1 MKSKNVG
8 MTYIFARLF
17 CLITPFLVVPAY
29 ADTEIAEPKGEL
41 VFRNAIHS
49 NRADYVEELLTLAY
63 QDLGYKVKYINVPLK
78 RALFEADDG
87 KVDGELLRIEGLN
100 KSFPNLISVPYK
112 LFDFDIKL
120 IVNQR
125 QCPGCQL
132 AQLRSISYVRG
143 VVAIERLLA
152 ESEKTNQSIGLA
164 SMEILL
170 DFFNMERAQ
179 GIIAAVHDI
188 PKESLSTIDFSEQ
201 TLSTLSVVHYLHKR
215 HGELVMPLSRSLF
228 NLERNGIAQRL
239 REKYVVKPPKHQ
251 LAEQQLLN

>member
-1 MKSKNVG
+1 MR
-8 MTYIFARLF
+8 YLFAWLF
-17 CLITPFLVVPAY
+17 CLISLFLVVPAY
-29 ADTEIAEPKGEL
+29 AGADTTEPKGAL
-41 VFRNAIHS
+41 LFRDAIHS
-49 NRADYVEELLTLAY
+49 NRADYVEELLRLAY
-63 QDLGYKVKYINVPLK
+63 QDLGYEVKYINVPLK
-78 RALFEADDG
+78 RGLFEANDG

-132 AQLRSISYVRG
+132 KQLRSISYVRG

-170 DFFNMERAQ
+170 DFFNMERSQ
-179 GIIAAVHDI
+179 GMVTAVHDI
-188 PKESLSTIDFSEQ
+188 PKKSLSTIDFSEQ

-215 HGELVMPLSRSLF
+215 HSELVMPLSRSLF
-228 NLERNGIAQRL
+228 NLERNGISQRL
-239 REKYVVKPPKHQ
+239 REKYAVKPPKHQ